1 MKIVRSTKLSL
12 KWMTEEKR
20 KRLLALLSEYSR
32 LVNCFI
38 ELLWEDPIVPDN
50 SMLLAAF
57 LHQAPTHLTQRMVQ
71 NAAREAISMI
81 RSIKCREPE
90 ELEPGIHEVKQERPV
105 HRGTRMILTH
115 HCSDLQ
121 PGNNTF
127 DLWLRIFCIGNKQGL
142 MLPTRRTKQYLKW
155 KSRGAEATTL
165 TITPDFVTVA
175 FEIQTGPKLDQT
187 EAIGVDTGITAL
199 ATCSDSSTEGTNIKS
214 ILESMDR
221 KKRNSKAWQREKRHL
236 KHVIATTAR
245 TVVAKAPVIVV
256 EKLKGI
262 THKTKSPKRR
272 LGLKMRRWIGQW
284 NVMYWLSRIQAVCE
298 ENRVSFRTVP
308 AYNTSVICSD
318 CGFSDPGN
326 RPSQAVFSCLKCGF
340 KANADFNASINIASR
355 YTSGPYGAGCKVKLA
370 SSLVN

>member
-1 MKIVRSTKLSL
+1 MSL
-12 KWMTEEKR
+12 KWTTEEKR
-20 KRLLALLSEYSR
+20 KRFLALLSEYSR

-38 ELLWEDPIVPDN
+38 DLLWDNPVVPDN

-57 LHQAPTHLTQRMVQ
+57 LHTVPSNLSNRMVRE
-71 NAAREAISMI
+71 AAREAVTLI
-81 RSIKCREPE
+81 RTIKCKKSVEQTD
-90 ELEPGIHEVKQERPV
+90 GIHSVLQKRPT
-105 HRGTRMILTH
+105 HRGTRMVLS
-115 HCSDLQ
+115 CNCCDLQ
-121 PGNNTF
+121 PGKNSF
-127 DLWLRIFCIGNKQGL
+127 DLWLRIFCIGNRQEL
-142 MLPTRRTKQYLKW
+142 WLPTRRTKQYLKW
-155 KSRGAEATTL
+155 KARGAEATTL
-165 TITPDFVTVA
+165 IITPDFVTVA
-175 FEIQTGPKLDQT
+175 FEIQTGPKVDQT
-187 EAIGVDTGITAL
+187 EALGVDTGITAL
-199 ATCSDSSTEGTNIKS
+199 ATCSDGSTEGTNIKS
-214 ILESMDR
+214 ILEAMDR

-318 CGFSDPGN
+318 CGFSNPGN